1 MTGMIDI
8 ARSSLSAYRTAL
20 GTVGENI
27 ANVNTQGYVKRDIV
41 QVEMAGSQTTPT
53 TMATFGQGVQVTDVR
68 RAFDDLLANRLR
80 SATGDVSAATAQLAG
95 ATQVESLMMPGTG
108 GVDQALTKFFSAIGS
123 LQSSPATGAI
133 RRTVLET
140 GAGLAGAVKDVAAGL
155 SRLRGDTLAATKL
168 TAG

>member
-27 ANVNTQGYVKRDIV
+27 ANVNTQGYVKRDVV
-41 QVEMAGSQTTPT
+41 QVEMAGAQTTPT
-53 TMATFGQGVQVTDVR
+53 TMATFGQGVTVTDVR

-80 SATGDVSAATAQLAG
+80 SATGDVSAATAQLSA

-108 GVDQALTKFFSAIGS
+108 GVDQALTKLNVAKKNEFPKEIFDQMV
-123 LQSSPATGAI
+123 LTSSKG
-133 RRTVLET
+133 
-140 GAGLAGAVKDVAAGL
+140 
-155 SRLRGDTLAATKL
+155 
-168 TAG
+168 